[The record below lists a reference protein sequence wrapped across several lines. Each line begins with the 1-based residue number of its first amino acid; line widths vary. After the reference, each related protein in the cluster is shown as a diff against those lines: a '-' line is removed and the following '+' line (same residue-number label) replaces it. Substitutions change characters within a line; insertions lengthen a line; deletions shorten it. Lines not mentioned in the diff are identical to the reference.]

1 MPASWDDV
9 AEDYHKT
16 VGDTGDSYHRT
27 FVNPVIFDILGD
39 VQDKSVLDLACGQGY
54 LSRILAKKGA
64 TVVGVDISKKMLEI
78 AEVSEESDPLGIKYI
93 HCDSGDMS
101 DVSDASIDYI
111 VSTFGFHDI
120 KEIEPTIQEC
130 SRVLKYGGKLVIAIP
145 HPISYSRRSE
155 DEEGYYL
162 KMKQYM
168 SVREVPHPKYKES
181 KVKAYHRPLSF
192 YFERLFSV
200 GFQMIAFREVITDLQ
215 RGRPI
220 KDERLLAYRKEIPGF
235 LVVGLVKS

>member
-1 MPASWDDV
+1 MPPSWDEV

-16 VGDTGDSYHRT
+16 VGDSGDSYHRT
-27 FVNPVIFDILGD
+27 FVNPVIFEILGD
-39 VQDKSVLDLACGQGY
+39 VQGKSVLDLACGQGY

-64 TVVGVDISKKMLEI
+64 NVVGIDISKKMLEI
-78 AEVSEESDPLGIKYI
+78 AQESEEADPLGVRYL
-93 HCDSGDMS
+93 HCNSGEMS
-101 DVSDASIDYI
+101 DISDASMDYI

-120 KEIEPTIQEC
+120 KEIGPTIQEC
-130 SRVLKYGGKLVIAIP
+130 SRVLKQCAKLVIAIP
-145 HPISYSRRSE
+145 HPFSYSRRAE
-155 DEEGYYL
+155 DDEGYYL
-162 KMKQYM
+162 KMKHYM
-168 SVREVPHPKYKES
+168 SIREVPHPKYKETD
-181 KVKAYHRPLSF
+181 VKAYHRPLSF

-220 KDERLLAYRKEIPGF
+220 TDERLLAYRNEIPGF